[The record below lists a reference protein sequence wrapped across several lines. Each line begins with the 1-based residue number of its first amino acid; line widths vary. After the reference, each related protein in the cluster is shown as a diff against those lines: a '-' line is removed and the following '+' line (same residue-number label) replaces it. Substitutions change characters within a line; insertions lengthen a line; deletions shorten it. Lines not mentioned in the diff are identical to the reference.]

1 MRWLIAISMFDSKP
15 PIDTPLLPLGNMQRM
30 DRLRRRFLLASL
42 GLPCALARAEPA
54 SSIAFGITPVILDEQ
69 AQFIAS
75 WRRYLEAH
83 LGMPVRFVQRGNYR
97 EILALLLNGQL
108 DFAWLCGYPYVR
120 QRSRLALTATPVYQR
135 APLYRSYLI
144 VGNED
149 RNTRTIADLRG
160 KVFAYSDPDS
170 NSGWLTPQVELKR
183 LGQTSAQFFGKTFF
197 TWSHRK
203 VIESVAVG
211 LAQGGAVDGYIWD
224 ALAKLHPERVGAT
237 RVAWRSEFSGF
248 PPVVAG
254 PWAASGLQSRMRKVL
269 LGMRHEVEGRSLLA
283 RLNLDGF
290 DSTSES
296 LYDSIERNWRY
307 LES

>member
-1 MRWLIAISMFDSKP
+1 MC
-15 PIDTPLLPLGNMQRM
+15 RM
-30 DRLRRRFLLASL
+30 NRLRRRLLLASL
-42 GLPCALARAEPA
+42 GLPCALARAESAPH
-54 SSIAFGITPVILDEQ
+54 IVFGITPVILDEQ

-75 WRRYLEAH
+75 WQRYLEAH
-83 LGMPVRFVQRGNYR
+83 LGMPVRFVRRGNYR
-97 EILALLLNGQL
+97 EILALLLDGQL

-120 QRSRLALTATPVYQR
+120 QRSRLALTATPVYQG

-149 RNTRTIADLRG
+149 QTTRTIADLHG

-183 LGQTSAQFFGKTFF
+183 LGQTSAQFFSKAFF

-203 VIESVAVG
+203 VIESVDAG
-211 LAQGGAVDGYIWD
+211 LAHGGSVDGYIWD
-224 ALAKLHPERVGAT
+224 ALAKLHPERVRST
-237 RVAWRSEFSGF
+237 RVAWRSAFSGF

-254 PWAASGLQSRMRKVL
+254 PGAASGLRFRMRKVL
-269 LGMRHEVEGRSLLA
+269 LGMQHDMEGRSLLA

-307 LES
+307 LVPDRKPPHPNNSKGSAGLSAMKN